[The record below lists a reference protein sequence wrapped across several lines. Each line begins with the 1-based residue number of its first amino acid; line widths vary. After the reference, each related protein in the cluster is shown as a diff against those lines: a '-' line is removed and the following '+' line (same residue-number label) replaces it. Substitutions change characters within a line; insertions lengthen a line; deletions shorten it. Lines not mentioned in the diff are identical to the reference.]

1 MHEIKKNWG
10 KIENWVD
17 KQFRGKIMNK
27 SLFLT
32 QIDGY
37 FKQKLIWVN
46 FLEQLP
52 MPRQLTL
59 EESQALI
66 FPYQSS
72 NHKWQST

>member
-1 MHEIKKNWG
+1 
-10 KIENWVD
+10 
-17 KQFRGKIMNK
+17 MNE

-37 FKQKLIWVN
+37 FKQKWNWVN

-52 MPRQLTL
+52 VPRQLTL

-66 FPYQSS
+66 FSHQGSS
-72 NHKWQST
+72 YKWQST